1 MKKRLGLFLFFA
13 YCGFLLWLTVF
24 SRQTRLGD
32 RVFKWE
38 LFWAY
43 RAWIAGESF
52 GKTESIQ
59 NINNILVFIPF
70 GVLFPIKRWRWLL
83 IVAILFSST
92 IEVVQYGLNLGWCEI
107 DDVICNVLG
116 AAAGFG
122 IWIWL
127 KGKIDATGEKT
138 WFL

>member
-1 MKKRLGLFLFFA
+1 MKKRLRWIFFVS
-13 YCGFLLWLTVF
+13 YVLFLLWLTIF
-24 SRQTRLGD
+24 SRQPRVGE

-38 LFWAY
+38 LLWAY

-52 GKTESIQ
+52 GRTESIQ

-70 GVLFPIKRWRWLL
+70 GALFPGKRWKQLLITAVLF
-83 IVAILFSST
+83 STT
-92 IEVVQYGLNLGWCEI
+92 IEAVQYALNLGWCEI

-122 IWIWL
+122 LWNLI
-127 KGKIDATGEKT
+127 KGKMHAV
-138 WFL
+138 

>member
-1 MKKRLGLFLFFA
+1 MKKRLRWIFFVS
-13 YCGFLLWLTVF
+13 YVLFLLWLTIF
-24 SRQTRLGD
+24 SRQPRVGE

-38 LFWAY
+38 LLWAY

-52 GKTESIQ
+52 GRTESIQ

-70 GVLFPIKRWRWLL
+70 GALFPGKRWKQLLITAVLFST
-83 IVAILFSST
+83 AI
-92 IEVVQYGLNLGWCEI
+92 EAVQYALNLCWCEI

-122 IWIWL
+122 LWKLI
-127 KGKIDATGEKT
+127 KGKMHAV
-138 WFL
+138 

>member
-1 MKKRLGLFLFFA
+1 MKKRLGWIFFVA
-13 YCGFLLWLTVF
+13 YVLFLLWLTF
-24 SRQTRLGD
+24 LSRQPRTGV

-38 LFWAY
+38 LLWAY

-70 GVLFPIKRWRWLL
+70 GVLFPGKRWKQLL
-83 IVAILFSST
+83 ITVVSFSTAI
-92 IEVVQYGLNLGWCEI
+92 EAVQYCINLGWCEI

-116 AAAGFG
+116 AAIGFG
-122 IWIWL
+122 LWKLI
-127 KGKIDATGEKT
+127 KGKMHAV
-138 WFL
+138 

>member
-1 MKKRLGLFLFFA
+1 MYVL
-13 YCGFLLWLTVF
+13 FLLWLTIL
-24 SRQTRLGD
+24 SRQPRVGE

-38 LFWAY
+38 LLWAY

-70 GVLFPIKRWRWLL
+70 GALFPGKRWRALLL
-83 IVAILFSST
+83 IAVLFSVG
-92 IEVVQYGLNLGWCEI
+92 IEVIQYAFNLGWCEI

-116 AAAGFG
+116 AAIGFG
-122 IWIWL
+122 LWKLI
-127 KGKIDATGEKT
+127 KGKMHAV
-138 WFL
+138 